1 MSEILGLVKLNEK
14 LREPEHQEWFL
25 GVFPKQTPHHMRFSL
40 NFFTS
45 IGLGG
50 LTDSTR
56 EALEAIQQ
64 EQAKKK
70 LLEKQQEEDTSS
82 DSTEDDSSESS
93 ED

>member
-1 MSEILGLVKLNEK
+1 MKLNEK
-14 LREPEHQEWFL
+14 LSEPEHQEWFL
-25 GVFPKQTPHHMRFSL
+25 GVFPKQTPHHMRFSI

-56 EALEAIQQ
+56 EALKAIQQ

-82 DSTEDDSSESS
+82 ESS
-93 ED
+93 EDNSSEASKD